1 MNRLLTTT
9 TKGTTND
16 LSNPGVT
23 EGPTQA
29 LKASS
34 SSRNTGTVIGAA
46 VGAGALGLA
55 ACLGAI
61 GFYAYRKKS
70 QANKSGSNAT
80 VNTAEITLKNTENY
94 QQIPIAGVNQ
104 QSENGYGII
113 VAENN
118 QPPEESKY
126 AKIDATKKTEKEYD
140 HPPQFM
146 THEQANKTHPNYGQ
160 IDETKKD
167 ENEYENVPK
176 LEI

>member
-94 QQIPIAGVNQ
+94 QQIPIAGSNQ
-104 QSENGYGII
+104 KTQRTQRTVQSDYG
-113 VAENN
+113 
-118 QPPEESKY
+118 
-126 AKIDATKKTEKEYD
+126 KIDATKKTEKEY
-140 HPPQFM
+140 
-146 THEQANKTHPNYGQ
+146 
-160 IDETKKD
+160 
-167 ENEYENVPK
+167 ENVPK